1 MSDKNLQEL
10 QDELIRKLEKVSGMT
25 KSEARKELIDQL
37 RKELSGEVAKEIKE
51 AEEKVKLEAEK
62 RAREIIVD
70 AMRHGATDWVSEYT
84 ISTIPLED
92 EEAKARIIG
101 KEGRNIRAFER
112 ATNVDVNL
120 DDEGIIIFSSFD
132 SVRREIARVAMKR
145 LIKDGRIQPAR
156 IEEVVEQVREDI
168 EKNMFEAGEKLCHE
182 VRVFNLPSDKIQL
195 LGHFK
200 YRFSYGQNMIKH
212 TLEET
217 KIGVALALELGA
229 NVDVV
234 RLGCLLHD
242 IGKVIHDDEGTHVE
256 KGVRLLENNNIPK
269 AVIECVEA
277 HHEDIPFPSLEAVIV
292 YIADAVSGARPG
304 ARYEDYD
311 EYVKRLKELEDLA
324 KKKGGVKEAYAIS
337 AGRELRVIVDPGELS
352 DAEAIILAQEIRG
365 EIQDKLIY
373 PGQVKVTVIRE
384 LRAVEIAK

>member
-1 MSDKNLQEL
+1 MANEIDNLKK
-10 QDELIRKLEKVSGMT
+10 ELIAKLEKISGMT
-25 KSEARKELIDQL
+25 KAEARKELITQV
-37 RKELSGEVAKEIKE
+37 RNELAGEIAKEIKE
-51 AEEKVKLEAEK
+51 AEEKVKVEAGK
-62 RAREIIVD
+62 RAQELMVD

-84 ISTIPLED
+84 ISTLPLKD
-92 EEAKARIIG
+92 EETKARVIG

-112 ATNVDVNL
+112 VTNVDVNL
-120 DDEGIIIFSSFD
+120 DEQGVIIFSSFD
-132 SVRREIARVAMKR
+132 SIRREVARIAMKR

-156 IEEVVEQVREDI
+156 IEEIVEQARGEI
-168 EKNMFEAGEKLCHE
+168 EKDMFAAGEKLCHE
-182 VRVFNLPSDKIQL
+182 VGVFNLPSDKIQL
-195 LGHFK
+195 LGRFK

-217 KIGVALALELGA
+217 KIGIALTSELGA

-242 IGKVIHDDEGTHVE
+242 IGKVIYDEEGTHVE
-256 KGVRLLENNNIPK
+256 KGVKLLRKNNMPK

-277 HHEDIPFPSLEAVIV
+277 HHEDIPFPSLEAIIV

-311 EYVKRLKELEDLA
+311 EYVKRLTELEDIA
-324 KKKGGVKEAYAIS
+324 KKRTGVREAYAIS
-337 AGRELRVIVDPGELS
+337 AGRELRVVVDPGELS
-352 DAEAIILAQEIRG
+352 DAEAIVLAQEIKR
-365 EIQDKLIY
+365 EIEDKLVY